1 MSATAVL
8 IPIAVAIFATTGG
21 LANQIKEKRYITQSG
36 SIENIETKYVS
47 ADLLVK
53 TLEEHGVSVRQN
65 SENEIVAEFEEGVIT
80 YVRDNNT
87 EAFRMNVS
95 DIKSAEDV
103 LCNVEMIEKEYQ
115 SNVQTYTYER
125 VLNNLPENMSI
136 DNETVL
142 EDDSILITL
151 TVD

>member
-8 IPIAVAIFATTGG
+8 IPIAVAIFATSGG
-21 LANQIKEKRYITQSG
+21 LANQIREKRYVTQSG

-47 ADLLVK
+47 ADLLIK
-53 TLEEHGVSVRQN
+53 TL
-65 SENEIVAEFEEGVIT
+65 
-80 YVRDNNT
+80 D
-87 EAFRMNVS
+87 
-95 DIKSAEDV
+95 EDV